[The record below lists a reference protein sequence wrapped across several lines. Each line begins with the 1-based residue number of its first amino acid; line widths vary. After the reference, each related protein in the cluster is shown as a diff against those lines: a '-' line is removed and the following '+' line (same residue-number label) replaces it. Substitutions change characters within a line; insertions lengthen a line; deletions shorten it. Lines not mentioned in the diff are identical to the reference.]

1 MIKNIYE
8 ILDEFE
14 LAPTKQEKKQILQQ
28 NDLFHLKELLKYTF
42 DKKYQFYVED
52 KFPTDYIEPDTA
64 PGIRYAGIESEI
76 RRTYLFVKG
85 DPTADSLTEQ
95 KRKILLLQL
104 LESFEPKEARI
115 YFNMLKKDLKIKGLT
130 EALVREVYPDLLS

>member
-28 NDLFHLKELLKYTF
+28 NDLYHLKELLKYTF

-64 PGIRYAGIESEI
+64 PGRNSS
-76 RRTYLFVKG
+76 R
-85 DPTADSLTEQ
+85 
-95 KRKILLLQL
+95 LLHYSITLPLPCQQ
-104 LESFEPKEARI
+104 
-115 YFNMLKKDLKIKGLT
+115 
-130 EALVREVYPDLLS
+130 